1 VELLPD
7 RRHKITTSIN
17 TTRVVAISVDVYVDD
32 DDDDDDDII
41 MMMMRRW
48 RMRMRMRMLIIL
60 LLHDDYRCEHHPPQS
75 ASQTNHGSLYGEC
88 QQTSE
93 NSQID

>member
-1 VELLPD
+1 MELLPD

-32 DDDDDDDII
+32 DDYII
-41 MMMMRRW
+41 MMMMRW
-48 RMRMRMRMLIIL
+48 RMSMRMRMLIIL

>member
-1 VELLPD
+1 MELLPD

-32 DDDDDDDII
+32 DDDAII
-41 MMMMRRW
+41 MMMMMW

>member
-32 DDDDDDDII
+32 DDDAII
-41 MMMMRRW
+41 MMMMRW

>member
-32 DDDDDDDII
+32 DDAII
-41 MMMMRRW
+41 MMMMRW